1 MATHRAQRRARA
13 CRIRPGQRHSADRWF
28 AGAGRQRW
36 QRHAQPRRWRNI
48 RGFQSPR
55 PYFAGRCRRQPSGQS
70 DSRRAGGRAR
80 RLANRRR
87 DDPTIRTSGREYSG
101 MSTLRQPAD
110 SDDKATFLERLIFN
124 HRPAVI
130 FLCLLTSVF
139 LFWQALQVRP
149 STSFE
154 KMIPLS
160 HPFVQNM
167 MKHRNDLGNLGNTV
181 RISVEAVD
189 GDIFSKAY
197 METLR
202 QISDEVFYIPGVD
215 RSGLKS
221 LWSPSV
227 RWTEVTE
234 EGFAGGEVIPQSY
247 DGSDASL
254 DQLRNNVLKS
264 GQVGRLVANDFRSSI
279 IDVPLQESYPDP
291 ADQGKLLALDY
302 QQFSHQLEDKIRD
315 KYQAQNPTIKIHI
328 VGFAKKVGDL
338 IDGLFM
344 VVMFFGIAFLITL
357 VLLIWFTRCI
367 RSTVA
372 VLSTTLIAVI
382 WQLGL
387 MHVVGFGIDPYSMLV
402 PFLIFAIGI
411 SHGVQKI
418 NGIALQSGAA
428 DNALTAARRTFRQLF
443 LPGMIA
449 ILADAVGF
457 ITLLIIDI
465 GVIRELAIGASIGV
479 AVIVFTNLILLPVAI
494 SYVGISK
501 RAVSRSKQD
510 AVSEHPFW
518 RLLSNFA
525 SVKVAPVSI
534 ALAVLAFGGGLWYS
548 QNLKIGDLDQGAP
561 ELRPDSRYNQD
572 NAFIINHYS
581 TSSDVLVVMV
591 KTPPEGCSA
600 YSTLSAINELAWKM
614 ENTQGVQSAI
624 SLVTVSKQVI
634 KGMNEGNL
642 KWESL
647 SRNKDVLN
655 NSIARAD
662 GLYNTDCSLAPL
674 LVFLNDHKAETLDR
688 AVHAV
693 QDFARQNDKPDL
705 QFLLAAGNAGIEA
718 ATNEVIKQSELVI
731 LILVYI
737 CVAGMC
743 MITFRSWAA
752 TLCIVL
758 PLVLTSV
765 LGNALMAFMGIG
777 VKVATLPVVA
787 LGVGIGVDYGIYIY
801 SRLESFLR
809 AGLPLQEAYYQTLKS
824 TGKAVLFTGLCLA
837 IGVCTWIFS
846 AIKFQA
852 DMGLM
857 LTFMLLWNMFGA
869 LWLLPALARFL
880 IKPEK
885 MAGKVGNSLFSH

>member
-1 MATHRAQRRARA
+1 MSNLQHPA
-13 CRIRPGQRHSADRWF
+13 HSD
-28 AGAGRQRW
+28 
-36 QRHAQPRRWRNI
+36 
-48 RGFQSPR
+48 
-55 PYFAGRCRRQPSGQS
+55 
-70 DSRRAGGRAR
+70 
-80 RLANRRR
+80 
-87 DDPTIRTSGREYSG
+87 E
-101 MSTLRQPAD
+101 
-110 SDDKATFLERLIFN
+110 KATFLERLIFN

-130 FLCLLTSVF
+130 ILCLLTSVF

-160 HPFVQNM
+160 HPFIQNM
-167 MKHRNDLGNLGNTV
+167 MKHRNDLANLGNTV

-189 GDIFSKAY
+189 GDIFSQKY

-247 DGSDASL
+247 DGSEASL

-264 GQVGRLVANDFRSSI
+264 GQVGRLVANDFKSSI
-279 IDVPLQESYPDP
+279 IDVPLQEAYPDP

-302 QQFSHQLEDKIRD
+302 QQFSHQLEEKIRD
-315 KYQAQNPTIKIHI
+315 KYQAQNPDINIHI

-418 NGIALQSGAA
+418 NGIALQSGEA

-457 ITLLIIDI
+457 ITLLMIDI

-501 RAVSRSKQD
+501 RSVSRSKQD

-525 SVKVAPVSI
+525 SARVAPVSI

-561 ELRPDSRYNQD
+561 ELRPDSRYNKD

-600 YSTLSAINELAWKM
+600 YPTLAAINELAWKM

-693 QDFARQNDKPDL
+693 QDFARQNDKPDM

-718 ATNEVIKQSELVI
+718 ATNEVIKQSELII
-731 LILVYI
+731 LVLVYI
-737 CVAGMC
+737 CVAAMC

-809 AGLPLQEAYYQTLKS
+809 AGLPLQEAYYETLKS

>member
-1 MATHRAQRRARA
+1 
-13 CRIRPGQRHSADRWF
+13 
-28 AGAGRQRW
+28 
-36 QRHAQPRRWRNI
+36 
-48 RGFQSPR
+48 
-55 PYFAGRCRRQPSGQS
+55 
-70 DSRRAGGRAR
+70 
-80 RLANRRR
+80 
-87 DDPTIRTSGREYSG
+87 
-101 MSTLRQPAD
+101 MSNLHQTQQHNN
-110 SDDKATFLERLIFN
+110 DKATLLERLIFN
-124 HRPAVI
+124 NRPAVI
-130 FLCLLTSVF
+130 VICLLVSAF
-139 LFWQALQVRP
+139 LFWQATLVRP

-154 KMIPLS
+154 KMIPLE
-160 HPFVQNM
+160 HPFIQKM
-167 MKHRNDLGNLGNTV
+167 MEHRNDLANLGNTV

-189 GDIFSKAY
+189 GDIFSRQY

-202 QISDEVFYIPGVD
+202 EINDEVFYIPGVD

-247 DGSDASL
+247 NGSDDSL
-254 DQLRNNVLKS
+254 DLLRNNVLKS
-264 GQVGRLVANDFRSSI
+264 GQVGRLVSNDFKSSI
-279 IDVPLQESYPDP
+279 VDVPLLESYPDP
-291 ADQGKLLALDY
+291 QDQGKLIKLDY
-302 QQFSHQLEDKIRD
+302 QQFSHQLEEKIRD
-315 KYQAQNPTIKIHI
+315 KYQAQNPNIKIHI

-338 IDGLFM
+338 IDGLLM
-344 VVMFFGIAFLITL
+344 VVLFFGVAFLITL

-367 RSTVA
+367 RSTIA
-372 VLSTTLIAVI
+372 VLSTTLIAVV

-387 MHVVGFGIDPYSMLV
+387 MHVVGFGLDPYSMLV

-418 NGIALQSGAA
+418 NGIALQSSDAE
-428 DNALTAARRTFRQLF
+428 NALTAARRTFRQLF

-501 RAVSRSKQD
+501 RAVSRSKKD
-510 AVSEHPFW
+510 SVSEHPFW

-525 SVKVAPVSI
+525 SAKVAPVSI

-561 ELRPDSRYNQD
+561 ELRPDSRYNKD
-572 NAFIINHYS
+572 NSFIINNYS

-591 KTPPEGCSA
+591 KTPREGCSA
-600 YSTLSAINELAWKM
+600 YPTLSAINELTWKM
-614 ENTQGVQSAI
+614 ENTPGVQSAI
-624 SLVTVSKQVI
+624 SLVTVSKQMI

-655 NSIARAD
+655 SSIARAD
-662 GLYNTDCSLAPL
+662 GLYNNDCSLAPL
-674 LVFLNDHKAETLDR
+674 LIFLNDHKAETLDR

-693 QDFARQNDKPDL
+693 QEFAQQNDKDGL
-705 QFLLAAGNAGIEA
+705 EFLLAAGNAGIEA
-718 ATNEVIKQSELVI
+718 ATNEVIKQTEMTI

-737 CVAGMC
+737 CVATMC

-777 VKVATLPVVA
+777 VKVATLPVIA
-787 LGVGIGVDYGIYIY
+787 LGVGIGVDYGIYVY

-809 AGLPLQEAYYQTLKS
+809 AGLPLQEAYYETLKS

>member
-1 MATHRAQRRARA
+1 MT
-13 CRIRPGQRHSADRWF
+13 
-28 AGAGRQRW
+28 RQE
-36 QRHAQPRRWRNI
+36 QFNMNQQQHHQ
-48 RGFQSPR
+48 
-55 PYFAGRCRRQPSGQS
+55 
-70 DSRRAGGRAR
+70 
-80 RLANRRR
+80 
-87 DDPTIRTSGREYSG
+87 
-101 MSTLRQPAD
+101 
-110 SDDKATFLERLIFN
+110 DKATLLERLIFN
-124 HRPAVI
+124 NRPVVI
-130 FLCLLTSVF
+130 LICLLVSVF
-139 LFWQALQVRP
+139 LFWQATQIRP

-154 KMIPLS
+154 KMIPLE
-160 HPFVQNM
+160 HPFIEKM
-167 MKHRNDLGNLGNTV
+167 LEHRNDLANLGNTV
-181 RISVEAVD
+181 RISVEATD
-189 GDIFSKAY
+189 GDIFSKDY

-202 QISDEVFYIPGVD
+202 QVHDEVFYIPGVD

-234 EGFAGGEVIPQSY
+234 EGFAGGEVIPQTY
-247 DGSDASL
+247 DGSPDSL

-264 GQVGRLVANDFRSSI
+264 GQVGRLVANNFKSSI
-279 IDVPLQESYPDP
+279 IDIPLLESYPDP
-291 ADQGKLLALDY
+291 QDQGKLIKLDY
-302 QQFSHQLEDKIRD
+302 QQFSHQLEEKIRD
-315 KYQAQNPTIKIHI
+315 KFQAQNPNVKVHI

-338 IDGLFM
+338 IDGLMM
-344 VVMFFGIAFLITL
+344 VAMFFGIALVITW
-357 VLLIWFTRCI
+357 VLLYWFTWCI
-367 RSTVA
+367 RSTIAVLITTLVA
-372 VLSTTLIAVI
+372 VV

-387 MHVVGFGIDPYSMLV
+387 MHAVGFGLDPYSMLV

-418 NGIALQSGAA
+418 NGIALQSSDA

-501 RAVSRSKQD
+501 KAIERSKKD
-510 AVSEHPFW
+510 ATREHPFW

-525 SVKVAPVSI
+525 SAKVAPVSI
-534 ALAVLAFGGGLWYS
+534 VLALLAFGGGLWYS

-572 NAFIINHYS
+572 NAFIIDNYS

-591 KTPPEGCSA
+591 KTPTEGCSVH
-600 YSTLSAINELAWKM
+600 STMAPIDELMWKM
-614 ENTQGVQSAI
+614 ENTPGVQSAI
-624 SLVTVSKQVI
+624 SLVTVSKQMI

-647 SRNKDVLN
+647 SRNPDVLN
-655 NSIARAD
+655 SSISRAD
-662 GLYNTDCSLAPL
+662 GLYNADCSLAPVL
-674 LVFLNDHKAETLDR
+674 IFLNDHKAETLDR
-688 AVHAV
+688 AVKAV
-693 QDFARQNDKPDL
+693 QEFADTHNKEGL
-705 QFLLAAGNAGIEA
+705 EFLLAAGNAGIEA
-718 ATNEVIKQSELVI
+718 ATNEVIKSAELTI

-737 CVAGMC
+737 CVAVMC
-743 MITFRSWAA
+743 MITFRSFTA

-885 MAGKVGNSLFSH
+885 MAGKEGGSIFAH

>member
-1 MATHRAQRRARA
+1 MTVREQIAMS
-13 CRIRPGQRHSADRWF
+13 RHH
-28 AGAGRQRW
+28 Q
-36 QRHAQPRRWRNI
+36 
-48 RGFQSPR
+48 
-55 PYFAGRCRRQPSGQS
+55 
-70 DSRRAGGRAR
+70 
-80 RLANRRR
+80 
-87 DDPTIRTSGREYSG
+87 
-101 MSTLRQPAD
+101 
-110 SDDKATFLERLIFN
+110 DKATFLERLIFN

-130 FLCLLTSVF
+130 ILCLLVSVF
-139 LFWQALQVRP
+139 LFWQATLIRP

-154 KMIPLS
+154 KMIPLK
-160 HPFVQNM
+160 HPFIERM
-167 MKHRNDLGNLGNTV
+167 LEHRNDLANLGNTV
-181 RISVEAVD
+181 RISVEAVN
-189 GDIFSKAY
+189 GDIFNKDY

-202 QISDEVFYIPGVD
+202 QIHDEAFYIPGVD
-215 RSGLKS
+215 RSGMKS

-247 DGSDASL
+247 DGSPDSL
-254 DQLRNNVLKS
+254 ELLRSNILKS
-264 GQVGRLVANDFRSSI
+264 GQVGRLVANDFKSSI
-279 IDVPLQESYPDP
+279 VDIPLLEAYPDP
-291 ADQGKLLALDY
+291 NDQGTLVKLDY
-302 QQFSHQLEDKIRD
+302 QQFSHSLEEKIRD
-315 KYQAQNPTIKIHI
+315 KFQAQNPNVKVHI

-338 IDGLFM
+338 IDGLLM
-344 VVMFFGIAFLITL
+344 VVMFFGVAFVITL
-357 VLLIWFTRCI
+357 VLLYFFTWCI
-367 RSTVA
+367 RSTIAVLVTTLVA
-372 VLSTTLIAVI
+372 VT

-387 MHVVGFGIDPYSMLV
+387 MHAFGFGLDPYSMLV

-418 NGIALQSGAA
+418 NGIALQSSDA

-465 GVIRELAIGASIGV
+465 GVIRELALGASIGV

-501 RAVSRSKQD
+501 RAIERSKKD
-510 AVSEHPFW
+510 SVREHPFW
-518 RLLSNFA
+518 RALSNFA
-525 SVKVAPVSI
+525 SAKVAPVSVG
-534 ALAVLAFGGGLWYS
+534 LAIVAMAGGLWYGH
-548 QNLKIGDLDQGAP
+548 NLKIGDLDQGAP
-561 ELRPDSRYNQD
+561 ELRPDSRYNRD
-572 NAFIINHYS
+572 NQFIIDHYA

-591 KTPPEGCSA
+591 KTAAEGCSH
-600 YSTLSAINELAWKM
+600 YETMQPMDELMWQLD
-614 ENTQGVQSAI
+614 NTAGVQSTI

-647 SRNKDVLN
+647 SRNPEVLN
-655 NSIARAD
+655 SSVARAD
-662 GLYNTDCSLAPL
+662 GLYNGDCSLAPL

-688 AVHAV
+688 AVAV
-693 QDFARQNDKPDL
+693 VKQFAASHDRDGL
-705 QFLLAAGNAGIEA
+705 QFQLAAGNAGIEA
-718 ATNEVIKQSELVI
+718 ATNEVIKQAELT
-731 LILVYI
+731 ILVLVYL
-737 CVAGMC
+737 CVAVMC
-743 MITFRSWAA
+743 LITFRSFAA

-885 MAGKVGNSLFSH
+885 MAGKQGGSLFAH

>member
-1 MATHRAQRRARA
+1 MSAREP
-13 CRIRPGQRHSADRWF
+13 ISMGS
-28 AGAGRQRW
+28 
-36 QRHAQPRRWRNI
+36 
-48 RGFQSPR
+48 QS
-55 PYFAGRCRRQPSGQS
+55 G
-70 DSRRAGGRAR
+70 
-80 RLANRRR
+80 
-87 DDPTIRTSGREYSG
+87 
-101 MSTLRQPAD
+101 
-110 SDDKATFLERLIFN
+110 KATLLERLIFN

-130 FLCLLTSVF
+130 LLCLLVSVV
-139 LFWQALQVRP
+139 LFWQATLIRP

-154 KMIPLS
+154 KMIPLK
-160 HPFVQNM
+160 HPFIERM
-167 MKHRNDLGNLGNTV
+167 LEHRNDLANLGNTV
-181 RISVEAVD
+181 RISVQAVN
-189 GDIFSKAY
+189 GDIFNKDY

-202 QISDEVFYIPGVD
+202 QINDEAFYIPGVD
-215 RSGLKS
+215 RAGLKS
-221 LWSPSV
+221 LWSPNV

-247 DGSDASL
+247 DGSPDSL
-254 DQLRNNVLKS
+254 ELLRSNVLKS
-264 GQVGRLVANDFRSSI
+264 GQVGRLVANDFKSSI
-279 IDVPLQESYPDP
+279 VDIPLLDSYPDP
-291 ADQGKLLALDY
+291 ADQGKLLPLDY
-302 QQFSHQLEDKIRD
+302 QRLSHNLEEKIRD
-315 KYQAQNPTIKIHI
+315 KFQAQNPNVKVHI
-328 VGFAKKVGDL
+328 IGFAKKVGDL
-338 IDGLFM
+338 IDGLSM
-344 VVMFFGIAFLITL
+344 VVLFFAVAFVITL
-357 VLLIWFTRCI
+357 VLLYFFTRCI
-367 RSTVA
+367 RSTIAVLVTTLVA
-372 VLSTTLIAVI
+372 VT

-387 MHVVGFGIDPYSMLV
+387 MHAFGFGLDPYSMLV

-418 NGIALQSGAA
+418 NGIALQSSDAE
-428 DNALTAARRTFRQLF
+428 NALTAARRTFRQLF

-501 RAVSRSKQD
+501 RAIERSKID
-510 AVSEHPFW
+510 AVREHPFW
-518 RLLSNFA
+518 RALANFA
-525 SVKVAPVSI
+525 SPKVAPVSVTL
-534 ALAVLAFGGGLWYS
+534 ALLALGGGLWYGH
-548 QNLKIGDLDQGAP
+548 NLKIGDLDQGAP

-572 NAFIINHYS
+572 NQFIIDHYA

-591 KTPPEGCSA
+591 KTAPEGCSR
-600 YSTLSAINELAWKM
+600 YETLQPMDDLMWQLD
-614 ENTQGVQSAI
+614 NTAGVQSTV

-647 SRNKDVLN
+647 SRNPEVLN
-655 NSIARAD
+655 SSVAHAD
-662 GLYNTDCSLAPL
+662 GLYNGNCSLAPL

-688 AVHAV
+688 AVAV
-693 QDFARQNDKPDL
+693 VKQFAASHDSDGL
-705 QFLLAAGNAGIEA
+705 QFQLAAGNAGIEA
-718 ATNEVIKQSELVI
+718 ATNEVIKQAEWTI
-731 LILVYI
+731 LALVYL
-737 CVAGMC
+737 CVAVMC
-743 MITFRSWAA
+743 LITFRSFAA

-837 IGVCTWIFS
+837 IGTCTWIFS

-885 MAGKVGNSLFSH
+885 MAGKAGKSLLAH

>member
-1 MATHRAQRRARA
+1 MNQQQHHQ
-13 CRIRPGQRHSADRWF
+13 
-28 AGAGRQRW
+28 
-36 QRHAQPRRWRNI
+36 
-48 RGFQSPR
+48 
-55 PYFAGRCRRQPSGQS
+55 
-70 DSRRAGGRAR
+70 
-80 RLANRRR
+80 
-87 DDPTIRTSGREYSG
+87 
-101 MSTLRQPAD
+101 
-110 SDDKATFLERLIFN
+110 DKATLLERLIFN
-124 HRPAVI
+124 NRPVVI
-130 FLCLLTSVF
+130 LICLLVSVF
-139 LFWQALQVRP
+139 LFWQATQIRP

-154 KMIPLS
+154 KMIPLE
-160 HPFVQNM
+160 HPFIEKM
-167 MKHRNDLGNLGNTV
+167 LEHRNDLANLGNTV
-181 RISVEAVD
+181 RISVEATD
-189 GDIFSKAY
+189 GDIFSKDY

-202 QISDEVFYIPGVD
+202 QVHDEVFYIPGVD

-234 EGFAGGEVIPQSY
+234 EGFAGGEVIPQTY
-247 DGSDASL
+247 DGSADSL

-264 GQVGRLVANDFRSSI
+264 GQVGRLVANNFKSSI
-279 IDVPLQESYPDP
+279 IDIPLLESYPDP
-291 ADQGKLLALDY
+291 QDQGRLIKLDY
-302 QQFSHQLEDKIRD
+302 QQFSHQLEEKIRD
-315 KYQAQNPTIKIHI
+315 KFQAQNPNVKVHI

-338 IDGLFM
+338 IDGLMM
-344 VVMFFGIAFLITL
+344 VAMFFGIALVITW
-357 VLLIWFTRCI
+357 VLLYWFTWCI
-367 RSTVA
+367 RSTIAVLITTLVA
-372 VLSTTLIAVI
+372 VV

-387 MHVVGFGIDPYSMLV
+387 MHAVGFGLDPYSMLV

-418 NGIALQSGAA
+418 NGIALQSSDA

-501 RAVSRSKQD
+501 KAIERSKKD
-510 AVSEHPFW
+510 ATREHPFW

-525 SVKVAPVSI
+525 SAKVAPVSI
-534 ALAVLAFGGGLWYS
+534 VLALLAFGGGLWYS

-572 NAFIINHYS
+572 NAFIINNYS

-591 KTPPEGCSA
+591 KTPTEGCSVH
-600 YSTLSAINELAWKM
+600 STMAPIDELMWKM

-624 SLVTVSKQVI
+624 SLVTVSKQMI

-647 SRNKDVLN
+647 SRNPDVLN
-655 NSIARAD
+655 SSISRAD
-662 GLYNTDCSLAPL
+662 GLYNADCSLAPVL
-674 LVFLNDHKAETLDR
+674 IFLNDHKAETLDR
-688 AVHAV
+688 VVKAV
-693 QDFARQNDKPDL
+693 QEFADTHNKEGL
-705 QFLLAAGNAGIEA
+705 EFLLAAGNAGIEA
-718 ATNEVIKQSELVI
+718 ATNEVIKSAELTI

-737 CVAGMC
+737 CVAVMC
-743 MITFRSWAA
+743 MITFRSFAA

-885 MAGKVGNSLFSH
+885 MAGKEGG

>member
-1 MATHRAQRRARA
+1 MS
-13 CRIRPGQRHSADRWF
+13 RHH
-28 AGAGRQRW
+28 Q
-36 QRHAQPRRWRNI
+36 
-48 RGFQSPR
+48 
-55 PYFAGRCRRQPSGQS
+55 
-70 DSRRAGGRAR
+70 
-80 RLANRRR
+80 
-87 DDPTIRTSGREYSG
+87 
-101 MSTLRQPAD
+101 
-110 SDDKATFLERLIFN
+110 DKATFLERLIFN

-130 FLCLLTSVF
+130 ILCLLVSVF
-139 LFWQALQVRP
+139 LFWQATLIRP

-154 KMIPLS
+154 KMIPLK
-160 HPFVQNM
+160 HPFIERM
-167 MKHRNDLGNLGNTV
+167 LEHRNDLANLGNTV
-181 RISVEAVD
+181 RISVEAVN
-189 GDIFSKAY
+189 GDIFNKDY

-202 QISDEVFYIPGVD
+202 QIHDEAFYIPGVD
-215 RSGLKS
+215 RSGMKS

-247 DGSDASL
+247 DGSPDSL
-254 DQLRNNVLKS
+254 ELLRSNILKS
-264 GQVGRLVANDFRSSI
+264 GQVGRLVANDFKSSI
-279 IDVPLQESYPDP
+279 VDIPLLEAYPDP
-291 ADQGKLLALDY
+291 NDQGTLVKLDY
-302 QQFSHQLEDKIRD
+302 QQFSHSLEEKIRD
-315 KYQAQNPTIKIHI
+315 KFQAQNPNVKVHI

-338 IDGLFM
+338 IDGLLM
-344 VVMFFGIAFLITL
+344 VVMFFGVAFVITL
-357 VLLIWFTRCI
+357 VLLYFFTWCI
-367 RSTVA
+367 RSTIAVLVTTLVA
-372 VLSTTLIAVI
+372 VT

-387 MHVVGFGIDPYSMLV
+387 MHAFGFGLDPYSMLV

-418 NGIALQSGAA
+418 NGIALQSSDA

-465 GVIRELAIGASIGV
+465 GVIRELALGASIGV

-501 RAVSRSKQD
+501 RAIERSKKD
-510 AVSEHPFW
+510 SVREHPFW
-518 RLLSNFA
+518 RALSNFA
-525 SVKVAPVSI
+525 SAKVAPVSVG
-534 ALAVLAFGGGLWYS
+534 LAIVAMAGGLWYGH
-548 QNLKIGDLDQGAP
+548 NLKIGDLDQGAP
-561 ELRPDSRYNQD
+561 ELRPDSRYNRD
-572 NAFIINHYS
+572 NQFIIDHYA

-591 KTPPEGCSA
+591 KTAAEGCSH
-600 YSTLSAINELAWKM
+600 YETMQPMDELMWQLD
-614 ENTQGVQSAI
+614 NTAGVQSTI

-647 SRNKDVLN
+647 SRNPEVLN
-655 NSIARAD
+655 SSVARAD
-662 GLYNTDCSLAPL
+662 GLYNGDCSLAPL

-688 AVHAV
+688 AVAV
-693 QDFARQNDKPDL
+693 VKQFAASHDRDGL
-705 QFLLAAGNAGIEA
+705 QFQLAAGNAGIEA
-718 ATNEVIKQSELVI
+718 ATNEVIKQAELT
-731 LILVYI
+731 ILVLVYL
-737 CVAGMC
+737 CVAVMC
-743 MITFRSWAA
+743 LITFRSFAA

-885 MAGKVGNSLFSH
+885 MAGKQGGSLFAH

>member
-1 MATHRAQRRARA
+1 
-13 CRIRPGQRHSADRWF
+13 
-28 AGAGRQRW
+28 
-36 QRHAQPRRWRNI
+36 
-48 RGFQSPR
+48 
-55 PYFAGRCRRQPSGQS
+55 
-70 DSRRAGGRAR
+70 
-80 RLANRRR
+80 
-87 DDPTIRTSGREYSG
+87 
-101 MSTLRQPAD
+101 MSMNQQHHQ
-110 SDDKATFLERLIFN
+110 DKATLLERLIFN
-124 HRPAVI
+124 NRPVVI
-130 FLCLLTSVF
+130 GICLLVSIF
-139 LFWQALQVRP
+139 LFWQATLIRP

-154 KMIPLS
+154 KMIPLE
-160 HPFVQNM
+160 HPFIQNM
-167 MKHRNDLGNLGNTV
+167 LEHRNDLANLGNTV
-181 RISVEAVD
+181 RISVESTN
-189 GDIFSKAY
+189 GDIFSKEY

-202 QISDEVFYIPGVD
+202 QIHDEVFYIPGVD

-234 EGFAGGEVIPQSY
+234 EGFAGGEVIPQTY
-247 DGSDASL
+247 NGSPDSL
-254 DQLRNNVLKS
+254 EDLRNNVLKS
-264 GQVGRLVANDFRSSI
+264 GQVGRLVANNFKSSI
-279 IDVPLQESYPDP
+279 IDIPLLESYPDP
-291 ADQGKLLALDY
+291 QDQGKQIKLDY
-302 QQFSHQLEDKIRD
+302 QAFSHQLEEKIRD
-315 KYQAQNPTIKIHI
+315 KFEAQNPNVQIHI

-338 IDGLFM
+338 IDGLMM
-344 VVMFFGIAFLITL
+344 VAMFFGIALVITWI
-357 VLLIWFTRCI
+357 LLYWFTWCI
-367 RSTVA
+367 RSTIAVLITTLVA
-372 VLSTTLIAVI
+372 VV

-387 MHVVGFGIDPYSMLV
+387 MHAVGFGLDPYSMLV

-418 NGIALQSGAA
+418 NGIALQSSDAE
-428 DNALTAARRTFRQLF
+428 NALTAARRTFRQLF

-501 RAVSRSKQD
+501 KAIERSKKD
-510 AVSEHPFW
+510 ATREHPFW

-525 SVKVAPVSI
+525 SAKVAPVSI
-534 ALAVLAFGGGLWYS
+534 VLALLAFGGGLWYS

-561 ELRPDSRYNQD
+561 ELRPDSRYNND
-572 NAFIINHYS
+572 NSFIISNYS

-591 KTPPEGCSA
+591 KTKSEGCSVYPTMA
-600 YSTLSAINELAWKM
+600 PIDELMWKM
-614 ENTQGVQSAI
+614 ENTPGVQSAI
-624 SLVTVSKQVI
+624 SLVTVSKQMI
-634 KGMNEGNL
+634 KGLNEGNL
-642 KWESL
+642 KWETL
-647 SRNKDVLN
+647 SRNPEVLN
-655 NSIARAD
+655 SSISRAD
-662 GLYNTDCSLAPL
+662 GLYNGDCSLAPVL
-674 LVFLNDHKAETLDR
+674 IFLNDHKAETLDR
-688 AVHAV
+688 AVNAV
-693 QDFARQNDKPDL
+693 QEFAKEHNTEDL

-718 ATNEVIKQSELVI
+718 ATNDVIKSAELTI

-737 CVAGMC
+737 CVGVMC
-743 MITFRSWAA
+743 MITFRSFAA

-765 LGNALMAFMGIG
+765 LGNALMAYMGIG

-809 AGLPLQEAYYQTLKS
+809 AGMPLQEAYYQTLRS

-885 MAGKVGNSLFSH
+885 LAGKQGGSIFAH

>member
-1 MATHRAQRRARA
+1 
-13 CRIRPGQRHSADRWF
+13 
-28 AGAGRQRW
+28 
-36 QRHAQPRRWRNI
+36 
-48 RGFQSPR
+48 
-55 PYFAGRCRRQPSGQS
+55 
-70 DSRRAGGRAR
+70 
-80 RLANRRR
+80 
-87 DDPTIRTSGREYSG
+87 
-101 MSTLRQPAD
+101 MSTHHQ
-110 SDDKATFLERLIFN
+110 DKATFLERLIFN
-124 HRPAVI
+124 NRPAVI
-130 FLCLLTSVF
+130 VICLLVSIF
-139 LFWQALQVRP
+139 LFWQAMHVRP

-154 KMIPLS
+154 KMIPLH
-160 HPFVQNM
+160 HPYIQKM
-167 MKHRNDLGNLGNTV
+167 LEHRNDLANLGNTV
-181 RISVEAVD
+181 RISVEAVN
-189 GDIFSKAY
+189 GDIFSKEY

-202 QISDEVFYIPGVD
+202 QIHDEVFYIPGVD

-234 EGFAGGEVIPQSY
+234 EGFAGGEVIPQTY
-247 DGSDASL
+247 DGSEASL
-254 DQLRNNVLKS
+254 EELRNNVLKS
-264 GQVGRLVANDFRSSI
+264 GQIGRLVANNFKSSI
-279 IDVPLQESYPDP
+279 VDVPLLESYPDP
-291 ADQGKLLALDY
+291 NDQGKLMKLDY
-302 QQFSHQLEDKIRD
+302 RQFSHELEEKIRD
-315 KYQAQNPTIKIHI
+315 KYQAQNPNVKVHV

-338 IDGLFM
+338 IDGLIM
-344 VVMFFGIAFLITL
+344 VVMFFGIAFFITL
-357 VLLIWFTRCI
+357 VLLYWFTWCI
-367 RSTVA
+367 RSTIA
-372 VLSTTLIAVI
+372 VLSTTLVAVI

-387 MHVVGFGIDPYSMLV
+387 MHSVGFGLDPYSMLV

-418 NGIALQSGAA
+418 NGIALQSSDA

-501 RAVSRSKQD
+501 KAIERSKKD
-510 AVSEHPFW
+510 AVRDHPFW

-525 SVKVAPVSI
+525 HPVVAPISVVI
-534 ALAVLAFGGGLWYS
+534 ALIAFGGGLWYG

-572 NAFIINHYS
+572 NNFIINNYS

-591 KTPPEGCSA
+591 KTGPEGCSTHE
-600 YSTLSAINELAWKM
+600 TLAPVDELMWKM
-614 ENTQGVQSAI
+614 ENTPGVQSAI
-624 SLVTVSKQVI
+624 SMVTVSKQVI

-642 KWESL
+642 KWETL
-647 SRNKDVLN
+647 SRNQDVLN
-655 NSIARAD
+655 NSISRAE
-662 GLYNTDCSLAPL
+662 GLYNSDCSLAPV
-674 LVFLNDHKAETLDR
+674 LVFLNDHKAETLTR
-688 AVHAV
+688 AVTAV
-693 QDFARQNDKPDL
+693 EEFAKDHNKDGL

-718 ATNEVIKQSELVI
+718 ATNEVIAQAELTI

-737 CVAGMC
+737 CVAVMC
-743 MITFRSWAA
+743 LITFRSIAA

-758 PLVLTSV
+758 PLILTSV
-765 LGNALMAFMGIG
+765 LGNALMAWLGIG
-777 VKVATLPVVA
+777 VKVATLPVIA

-837 IGVCTWIFS
+837 IGVATWIFS

-885 MAGKVGNSLFSH
+885 LAGKVGGSLLAH

>member
-1 MATHRAQRRARA
+1 MNQQQHHQ
-13 CRIRPGQRHSADRWF
+13 
-28 AGAGRQRW
+28 
-36 QRHAQPRRWRNI
+36 
-48 RGFQSPR
+48 
-55 PYFAGRCRRQPSGQS
+55 
-70 DSRRAGGRAR
+70 
-80 RLANRRR
+80 
-87 DDPTIRTSGREYSG
+87 
-101 MSTLRQPAD
+101 
-110 SDDKATFLERLIFN
+110 DKATLLERLIFN
-124 HRPAVI
+124 NRPVVI
-130 FLCLLTSVF
+130 LICLLVSVF
-139 LFWQALQVRP
+139 LFWQATQIRP

-154 KMIPLS
+154 KMIPLE
-160 HPFVQNM
+160 HPFIEKM
-167 MKHRNDLGNLGNTV
+167 LEHRNDLANLGNTV
-181 RISVEAVD
+181 RISVEATD
-189 GDIFSKAY
+189 GDIFSKDY

-202 QISDEVFYIPGVD
+202 QIHDEVFYIPGVD

-234 EGFAGGEVIPQSY
+234 EGFAGGEVIPNTY
-247 DGSDASL
+247 DGSADSL

-264 GQVGRLVANDFRSSI
+264 GQVGRLVGNNFKSSI
-279 IDVPLQESYPDP
+279 IDIPLLESYPDP
-291 ADQGKLLALDY
+291 QDQSKLIKLDY
-302 QQFSHQLEDKIRD
+302 QKFSHQLEEKIRD
-315 KYQAQNPTIKIHI
+315 KFQAQNPNVKVHI

-338 IDGLFM
+338 IDGLMM
-344 VVMFFGIAFLITL
+344 VAMFFGIALVITW
-357 VLLIWFTRCI
+357 VLLYWFTWCI
-367 RSTVA
+367 RSTIAVLITTLVA
-372 VLSTTLIAVI
+372 VV

-387 MHVVGFGIDPYSMLV
+387 MHAVGFGLDPYSMLV

-418 NGIALQSGAA
+418 NGIALQSSDA

-501 RAVSRSKQD
+501 KAIERSKKD
-510 AVSEHPFW
+510 ATREHPFW

-525 SVKVAPVSI
+525 SAKVAPVSI
-534 ALAVLAFGGGLWYS
+534 VLALLAFGGGLWYS

-561 ELRPDSRYNQD
+561 ELRPDSRYNKD
-572 NAFIINHYS
+572 NSFIIDNYS

-591 KTPPEGCSA
+591 KTPTEGCSV
-600 YSTLSAINELAWKM
+600 YSTMAPIDELMWKM
-614 ENTQGVQSAI
+614 ENTPGVQSAI
-624 SLVTVSKQVI
+624 SLVTVSKQMI

-647 SRNKDVLN
+647 SRNPDVLN
-655 NSIARAD
+655 SSISRAD
-662 GLYNTDCSLAPL
+662 GLYNADCSLAPVL
-674 LVFLNDHKAETLDR
+674 IFLNDHKAETLDR
-688 AVHAV
+688 AVNAV
-693 QDFARQNDKPDL
+693 KEFASTHNKEGL
-705 QFLLAAGNAGIEA
+705 EFLLAAGNAGIEA
-718 ATNEVIKQSELVI
+718 ATNEVIKSAELTI

-737 CVAGMC
+737 CVAVMC
-743 MITFRSWAA
+743 MITFRSFAA

-809 AGLPLQEAYYQTLKS
+809 AGMPLQEAYYQTLKS

-885 MAGKVGNSLFSH
+885 MAGKESKSIFAH

>member
-1 MATHRAQRRARA
+1 
-13 CRIRPGQRHSADRWF
+13 
-28 AGAGRQRW
+28 
-36 QRHAQPRRWRNI
+36 
-48 RGFQSPR
+48 
-55 PYFAGRCRRQPSGQS
+55 
-70 DSRRAGGRAR
+70 
-80 RLANRRR
+80 
-87 DDPTIRTSGREYSG
+87 
-101 MSTLRQPAD
+101 MSTHHQ
-110 SDDKATFLERLIFN
+110 DKATFLERLIFN
-124 HRPAVI
+124 NRPAVI
-130 FLCLLTSVF
+130 AICLLVSVF
-139 LFWQALQVRP
+139 LFWQAMHVRP

-154 KMIPLS
+154 KMIPLH
-160 HPFVQNM
+160 HPYIQKM
-167 MKHRNDLGNLGNTV
+167 LEHRNDLANLGNTV
-181 RISVEAVD
+181 RISVEAVN
-189 GDIFSKAY
+189 GDIFTKEY

-202 QISDEVFYIPGVD
+202 QIHDEVFYIPGVD

-234 EGFAGGEVIPQSY
+234 EGFAGGEVIPQTY
-247 DGSDASL
+247 DGSEASL
-254 DQLRNNVLKS
+254 EELRNNVLKS
-264 GQVGRLVANDFRSSI
+264 GQIGRLVANNFKSSI
-279 IDVPLQESYPDP
+279 VDVPLLESYPDP
-291 ADQGKLLALDY
+291 NDQGKLLKLDY
-302 QQFSHQLEDKIRD
+302 RQFSHELEEKIRE
-315 KYQAQNPTIKIHI
+315 KYQTQNPNVKVHV

-338 IDGLFM
+338 IDGLIM

-357 VLLIWFTRCI
+357 VLLYWFTWCI
-367 RSTVA
+367 RSTIAVLITTLVA
-372 VLSTTLIAVI
+372 VV

-387 MHVVGFGIDPYSMLV
+387 MHTVGFGLDPYSMLV

-418 NGIALQSGAA
+418 NGIALQSSDA

-501 RAVSRSKQD
+501 KAVERSKRD
-510 AVSEHPFW
+510 AKRDHPFW

-525 SVKVAPVSI
+525 HPVVAPISVVI
-534 ALAVLAFGGGLWYS
+534 ALIAFSGGLWYS

-572 NAFIINHYS
+572 NNFIINNYS

-591 KTPPEGCSA
+591 KTGPEGCSTHEA
-600 YSTLSAINELAWKM
+600 LAPVDELMWKM
-614 ENTQGVQSAI
+614 ENTPGVQSAI
-624 SLVTVSKQVI
+624 SMVTVSKQVI

-642 KWESL
+642 KWETL
-647 SRNKDVLN
+647 SRNQDVLN
-655 NSIARAD
+655 NSISRAE
-662 GLYNTDCSLAPL
+662 GLYNSDCSLAPV
-674 LVFLNDHKAETLDR
+674 LVFLNDHKAETLSR
-688 AVHAV
+688 AVTAV
-693 QDFARQNDKPDL
+693 EEFAKDHEKDGL

-718 ATNEVIKQSELVI
+718 ATNEVIAQAELTI

-737 CVAGMC
+737 CVAAMC
-743 MITFRSWAA
+743 LITFRSIAA

-758 PLVLTSV
+758 PLILTSV
-765 LGNALMAFMGIG
+765 LGNALMAWLGIG
-777 VKVATLPVVA
+777 VKVATLPVIA

-809 AGLPLQEAYYQTLKS
+809 AGLPLQEAYYETLKS

-837 IGVCTWIFS
+837 IGVATWIFS

-885 MAGKVGNSLFSH
+885 LAGKVGGSLLAH

>member
-1 MATHRAQRRARA
+1 MNQQQHHQ
-13 CRIRPGQRHSADRWF
+13 
-28 AGAGRQRW
+28 
-36 QRHAQPRRWRNI
+36 
-48 RGFQSPR
+48 
-55 PYFAGRCRRQPSGQS
+55 
-70 DSRRAGGRAR
+70 
-80 RLANRRR
+80 
-87 DDPTIRTSGREYSG
+87 
-101 MSTLRQPAD
+101 
-110 SDDKATFLERLIFN
+110 DKATLLERLIFN
-124 HRPAVI
+124 NRPVVI
-130 FLCLLTSVF
+130 LICLLVSVF
-139 LFWQALQVRP
+139 LFWQATQIRP

-154 KMIPLS
+154 KMIPLE
-160 HPFVQNM
+160 HPFIEKM
-167 MKHRNDLGNLGNTV
+167 LEHRNDLANLGNTV
-181 RISVEAVD
+181 RISVEATD
-189 GDIFSKAY
+189 GDIFSKDY

-202 QISDEVFYIPGVD
+202 QIHDEVFYIPGVD

-234 EGFAGGEVIPQSY
+234 EGFAGGEVIPNTY
-247 DGSDASL
+247 DGSGDSL
-254 DQLRNNVLKS
+254 EQLRNNVLKS
-264 GQVGRLVANDFRSSI
+264 GQVGRLVGNNFKSSI
-279 IDVPLQESYPDP
+279 IDVPLLESYPDP
-291 ADQGKLLALDY
+291 QDQSKLIKLDY
-302 QQFSHQLEDKIRD
+302 QQFSHQLEEKIRD
-315 KYQAQNPTIKIHI
+315 KFQAQNPNVKVHI

-338 IDGLFM
+338 IDGLVM
-344 VVMFFGIAFLITL
+344 VAMFFAIALVITWI
-357 VLLIWFTRCI
+357 LLYWFTWCI
-367 RSTVA
+367 RSTIAVLITTLVA
-372 VLSTTLIAVI
+372 VV

-387 MHVVGFGIDPYSMLV
+387 MHAVGFGLDPYSMLV

-418 NGIALQSGAA
+418 NGIALQSSDA

-501 RAVSRSKQD
+501 KAIERSKKD
-510 AVSEHPFW
+510 ATREHPFW

-525 SVKVAPVSI
+525 SAKVAPVSI
-534 ALAVLAFGGGLWYS
+534 VLALLAFGGGLWYS

-561 ELRPDSRYNQD
+561 ELRPDSRYNND
-572 NAFIINHYS
+572 NSFIINNYS

-591 KTPPEGCSA
+591 KTPTEGCSI
-600 YSTLSAINELAWKM
+600 YSTMAPIDELMWKM
-614 ENTQGVQSAI
+614 ENTPGVQSAI
-624 SLVTVSKQVI
+624 SLVTVSKQMI

-647 SRNKDVLN
+647 SRNPDVLN
-655 NSIARAD
+655 SSISRAD
-662 GLYNTDCSLAPL
+662 GLYNADCSLAPV

-688 AVHAV
+688 AVKAV
-693 QDFARQNDKPDL
+693 QEFADTHNKEGL
-705 QFLLAAGNAGIEA
+705 EFLLAAGNAGIEA
-718 ATNEVIKQSELVI
+718 ATNEVIKSAELTI

-737 CVAGMC
+737 CVAVMC
-743 MITFRSWAA
+743 MITFRSFAA

-885 MAGKVGNSLFSH
+885 MAGKAGGSIFAH